1 MRSQPRYHLNGCDT
15 FMLGMDYAMRKDG
28 CAGNICHA
36 LLSFPSGT
44 EMEPIVRQLTSS
56 DTLRFLNSLR
66 LVRPFLRT
74 PHWIPA
80 PLDQP
85 LSIPELP
92 FVDSTELDTF
102 ILSHSFDPACAAP
115 CGFFALQDLRLGP
128 SLLFYWHHSL
138 CDARGAE
145 ELLHRLATG
154 AAGIQALFVR
164 PTNEKR
170 LRTALSE
177 AQAVRPLIFEKLG
190 GAITRLPNPDVVGNG
205 RRIHRIRFSEDETR
219 AIDSLSQDISG
230 GIFPMA
236 LHLAAS
242 ARALFQTL
250 HELGLPVLPLSIPVP
265 HDMRRYARERSLLS
279 NQVSFLFFRIDPT
292 SCVDL
297 RTTANA
303 IIDQLHAGIAE
314 QQPQK
319 MLGFLH
325 LLRALPSSLLWRII
339 ETPAKG
345 HPASMYFSDIGSSF
359 TNLFTVAGAPI
370 ESATHYPPVLTPPG
384 FTTVWS
390 RFRGSLS
397 VAVCYD
403 SRSLGSQ
410 GIDLFVAHLRNEL
423 QLDPSWNVKQSAAM

>member
-1 MRSQPRYHLNGCDT
+1 MRSQPRYPLNGCDT

-44 EMEPIVRQLTSS
+44 KMEPIVRQLTSV
-56 DTLRFLNSLR
+56 DTLRFLSSLR

-74 PHWIPA
+74 PYWIPT

-85 LSIPELP
+85 LSIAELP
-92 FVDSTELDTF
+92 FVDSAELDNF
-102 ILSHSFDPACAAP
+102 ILSHSFDPVCAAP
-115 CGFFALQDLRLGP
+115 CGFFVLPDLSHGP

-145 ELLHRLATG
+145 ELLHGLATG
-154 AAGIQALFVR
+154 TAATHSLFVR
-164 PTNEKR
+164 TSNEKR

-177 AQAVRPLIFEKLG
+177 AQAVRPLIFERLS
-190 GAITRLPNPDVVGNG
+190 GAITRLPKPGVVSEG
-205 RRIHRIRFSEDETR
+205 RRIHRIRFTEDETT
-219 AIDSLSQDISG
+219 AVDTLSQELSG

-250 HELGLPVLPLSIPVP
+250 RELGRPTLPLSIPVP

-279 NQVSFLFFRIDPT
+279 NQVSFLFFRIDPE
-292 SCVDL
+292 SSVDL

-303 IIDQLHAGIAE
+303 IIDQLHAAIAE

-339 ETPAKG
+339 EMPAKG

-359 TNLFTVAGAPI
+359 ANLFTVAGAPI

-384 FTTVWS
+384 LTTVWS

-397 VAVCYD
+397 VTVCYD
-403 SRSLGSQ
+403 SQSLGSEA
-410 GIDLFVAHLRNEL
+410 IELFVTHLRAEL
-423 QLDPSWNVKQSAAM
+423 KLEPTWNVKQSIAM